1 MSDSVWVKTAD
12 DVFVPDE
19 NFLDTVKTAYD
30 AEVFGAPFDETT
42 CRDINR
48 LVEQETD
55 GMITEILD
63 QIPELAVMY
72 LVNAVAFDAEW
83 ETPYDESQIQDA
95 TFYAEDGSG
104 QEVSMMY
111 DTTYRYLTMEHA
123 EGFCRAYKEGYDFVA
138 LLPEEGLSL
147 SEWLEELDGETF
159 HETIRQENDT
169 MIETGLPQFTGETDL
184 ELKDTASRRLECRS
198 RLMRNRRI
206 FPKWGTA
213 RTEEISASAGCYTRP
228 TSMWTG
234 LERKPER
241 PRLWRCARRRQWLNS
256 RSALF

>member
-1 MSDSVWVKTAD
+1 M
-12 DVFVPDE
+12 
-19 NFLDTVKTAYD
+19 
-30 AEVFGAPFDETT
+30 
-42 CRDINR
+42 
-48 LVEQETD
+48 
-55 GMITEILD
+55 
-63 QIPELAVMY
+63 
-72 LVNAVAFDAEW
+72 
-83 ETPYDESQIQDA
+83 
-95 TFYAEDGSG
+95 
-104 QEVSMMY
+104 
-111 DTTYRYLTMEHA
+111 
-123 EGFCRAYKEGYDFVA
+123 A

-184 ELKDTASRRLECRS
+184 ELKDTL
-198 RLMRNRRI
+198 
-206 FPKWGTA
+206 TA
-213 RTEEISASAGCYTRP
+213 LGMPLAFDEEQADFSKMGYCRTEEISASAGCYTRP